1 MIILSLDV
9 ATGTG
14 WCIYDTKRTDA
25 TVCGVIDLRL
35 DDKQKLTGMEKRRL
49 MRPALDKAL
58 CDLVKQW
65 KPDVACIEQPLNFI
79 GISEPK
85 SEKPMPLFAMA
96 STSIKVQK
104 PKKQSGGPN
113 ADTAFMLNQLFAV
126 ADTICRHYVKQVI
139 EVAPTTWQTLTKSFP
154 GDTKERSIAF
164 CRMHGINI
172 PGGLTKPQRG
182 DAADA
187 AVIAYWAAGK
197 AQELKMLERAE
208 AAA

>member
-1 MIILSLDV
+1 MTLILGLDV

-14 WCIYDTKRTDA
+14 WAVYDTERRDA

-35 DDKQKLTGMEKRRL
+35 EDSKKMTGMERRKI
-49 MRPALDKAL
+49 MRRNLDEAL
-58 CDLVKQW
+58 CELINKW
-65 KPDVACIEQPLNFI
+65 RPDVACIEQPLNFI
-79 GISEPK
+79 GANEPT
-85 SEKPMPLFAMA
+85 EKPMPLFKRAEA
-96 STSIKVQK
+96 PLKGK
-104 PKKQSGGPN
+104 PKRQGGGPN
-113 ADTAFMLNQLFAV
+113 ADTAFMLNQLFTV
-126 ADTICRHYVKQVI
+126 ADVVCRHKTREVI
-139 EVAPTTWQTLTKSFP
+139 EVAPTTWQTLTKAFS

-164 CRMHGINI
+164 CRMHRIEI

-197 AQELKMLERAE
+197 AQQLKMQERVG

>member
-1 MIILSLDV
+1 MIILGLDV

-14 WCIYDTKRTDA
+14 WCIYDTKRPESTI
-25 TVCGVIDLRL
+25 CGVIDLRL
-35 DDKQKLTGMEKRRL
+35 DDKQKKMTGMEKRRL
-49 MRPALDKAL
+49 MRPALDKEL
-58 CDLVKQW
+58 CDLVKKW

-79 GISEPK
+79 GKVEP
-85 SEKPMPLFAMA
+85 SEKPMPLFAA
-96 STSIKVQK
+96 EKPSFKAQNQK
-104 PKKQSGGPN
+104 KKGGGPN
-113 ADTAFMLNQLFAV
+113 ADTAFMLNQFFAV
-126 ADTICRHYVKQVI
+126 ADTICRHYVKRVI

-208 AAA
+208 VAA